1 MHVPSTRQRSSNHSR
16 ARVVT
21 TNYGRAVSFDPN
33 AMVQRFKERAAAV
46 RKRPLPPVAGEERQQ
61 FIAQANSDFQDFA
74 MIGDA
79 QASLDDGI
87 LTLRIDLRPADK
99 RS

>member
-1 MHVPSTRQRSSNHSR
+1 MHVPSTRQRLSNRSR

-46 RKRPLPPVAGEERQQ
+46 RKRPLPPVAGEERQH

>member
-1 MHVPSTRQRSSNHSR
+1 MN
-16 ARVVT
+16 
-21 TNYGRAVSFDPN
+21 FDPVE
-33 AMVQRFKERAAAV
+33 MIQRFKERAAAV

-61 FIAQANSDFQDFA
+61 FIAQANTDFQDFA

-79 QASLDDGI
+79 KATLDDGI

>member
-1 MHVPSTRQRSSNHSR
+1 MMT
-16 ARVVT
+16 A
-21 TNYGRAVSFDPN
+21 NYGRAVSFDPD

-79 QASLDDGI
+79 QVSLDDGI